1 MDEYKFD
8 EARANARRIVAC
20 VNACEGMPTWK
31 LARDGLPSVSE
42 YVALTKQ
49 RDDLVAALKKYQAA
63 GFGNSTDFAKQGEA
77 YDAAIEALASVEEG
91 K

>member
-1 MDEYKFD
+1 MDKD
-8 EARANARRIVAC
+8 MPRIGC
-20 VNACEGMPTWK
+20 VQHDCDKCQKEQSD
-31 LARDGLPSVSE
+31 LAKV
-42 YVALTKQ
+42 TKQ

-77 YDAAIEALASVEEG
+77 YDAAIEVLTSVEEG